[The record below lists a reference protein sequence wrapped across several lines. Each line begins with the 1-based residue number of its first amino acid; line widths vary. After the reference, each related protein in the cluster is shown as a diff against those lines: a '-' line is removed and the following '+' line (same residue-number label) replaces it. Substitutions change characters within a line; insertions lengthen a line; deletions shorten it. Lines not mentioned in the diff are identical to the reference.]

1 MFIMN
6 ILIATKK
13 SWMQF
18 CMNLKNVHNGSG
30 RVSWCLITRPFSAM
44 TVSVIFW
51 RNGLMMGVAQS
62 G

>member
-6 ILIATKK
+6 ILIAAKNHGCN
-13 SWMQF
+13 F

-30 RVSWCLITRPFSAM
+30 RVYWCLITRPFSAM
-44 TVSVIFW
+44 AVSVIFW
-51 RNGLMMGVAQS
+51 RNVAQS